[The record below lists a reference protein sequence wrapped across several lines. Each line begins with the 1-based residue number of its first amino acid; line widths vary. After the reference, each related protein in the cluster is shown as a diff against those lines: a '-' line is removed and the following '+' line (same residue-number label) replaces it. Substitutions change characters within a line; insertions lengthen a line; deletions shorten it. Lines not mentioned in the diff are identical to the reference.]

1 MVTIVTLTERVTQ
14 QICNTLNVGVKS
26 AVSAQPGTYGG
37 LRGCLQLLELD
48 GRKIGLPDVLETS
61 GIQATCVW
69 QYPCLAKNSP
79 CVEGSVCFQ
88 QGTSGFK
95 CDCDWPVCVKD
106 QQHPGQNLPPIN
118 QPVKVK

>member
-1 MVTIVTLTERVTQ
+1 ML
-14 QICNTLNVGVKS
+14 LGVKS
-26 AVSAQPGTYGG
+26 AVSALPGTYGG
-37 LRGCLQLLELD
+37 LRGCLQHLELD

-69 QYPCLAKNSP
+69 QYPCLAKTSP

-106 QQHPGQNLPPIN
+106 QQHPSQNVQPPLPVSNTQWGCSNIN
-118 QPVKVK
+118 ILK

>member
-1 MVTIVTLTERVTQ
+1 MT
-14 QICNTLNVGVKS
+14 
-26 AVSAQPGTYGG
+26 AVPGTYGG
-37 LRGCLQLLELD
+37 LRGCLQNLELD

-69 QYPCLAKNSP
+69 QYPCLAKSSP

-95 CDCDWPVCVKD
+95 CDCDWPVCIKD
-106 QQHPGQNLPPIN
+106 QQHPGQTQAPAPPVGHALFLITLLTCEETS
-118 QPVKVK
+118 PRY